1 MTGEEMERAID
12 FLLRSQATLEGR
24 IEQVNANLG
33 TRIEELTGRVGELAG
48 RVGELTGRVGEL
60 AESVTELNR
69 VVRMQADSQSQFNQ
83 TVTTAITTLA
93 EAQVKTEAKL
103 DRLADLVGKLA
114 GREG

>member
-33 TRIEELTGRVGELAG
+33 TRIEELTGRVGEL
-48 RVGELTGRVGEL
+48 T
-60 AESVTELNR
+60 ESVTELNR

-93 EAQVKTEAKL
+93 EAQAKTESKI

-114 GREG
+114 GGQG